1 MTESIKRTLTMFLL
15 FFFLSLLYLFGNN
28 TAFIFFISIVSIVS
42 LYEWILISSK
52 HIAFLPAFV
61 ISNSLLYYS
70 DFVNIYYL
78 SIVTLLV
85 WTILIYSMIL
95 LTTQLKIF
103 IRKYYMIIGL
113 FIFSSFFLLSVNMYP
128 HDVAMTSDRNLVNN
142 KHYILFFII
151 LISSVDIFAYICGKM
166 FGRNKI
172 IPSISP
178 NKTIEGYL
186 GGLSFTILFFILF
199 SNMNNLIW
207 TYLDLFY
214 LITIILLAF
223 FGDLFMSF
231 IKRMYD
237 IKNTSNYL
245 PGHGGLLDRLDS
257 YFPALPLFYL
267 WLMT

>member
-1 MTESIKRTLTMFLL
+1 M
-15 FFFLSLLYLFGNN
+15 
-28 TAFIFFISIVSIVS
+28 
-42 LYEWILISSK
+42 
-52 HIAFLPAFV
+52 H
-61 ISNSLLYYS
+61 
-70 DFVNIYYL
+70 
-78 SIVTLLV
+78 
-85 WTILIYSMIL
+85 
-95 LTTQLKIF
+95 
-103 IRKYYMIIGL
+103 
-113 FIFSSFFLLSVNMYP
+113 P
-128 HDVAMTSDRNLVNN
+128 HDITMSSHSYLIDN
-142 KHYILFFII
+142 KHYFLFIII
-151 LISSVDIFAYICGKM
+151 LISSIDIFSYISGKV
-166 FGRNKI
+166 FGKNKL
-172 IPSISP
+172 IPSIIP
-178 NKTIEGYL
+178 YQTFDGYL

-231 IKRMYD
+231 IKMMYD